1 MAELQWVVD
10 VRALMARVEQVNPQA
25 SFQPDGLARTRPTP
39 YPLLPPDVPV
49 PVLLA
54 PSDKLFFYSGS
65 VDAKPGKGVNEV
77 VKDETKYA
85 ALASNPHWRRIL
97 SNFHVC
103 PFKYNGK
110 TYRTIEHAFQASKIA
125 LTNPSEAEKFT
136 VESGDTLGQGDGLA
150 ARTARKLVVLSKDQV
165 QQWEN
170 MSRRVMEEAARA
182 KYQQCPEAMRV
193 LLATQD
199 AELWH
204 IVTRGR
210 PDHFVH
216 LETIRAEHPPAP
228 PAPKG
233 AATWSQGPP
242 FDLADALRRGVA
254 GQRRTGSHKQFTFV
268 FPDDPTWIYKGP
280 YSAEKVSRYAA
291 RVAVLRRWALPNVV
305 LPDERVFPASVQGP
319 KKELFLRFP
328 NLAKEYPVETEAGVH
343 KESFSTYEY
352 TVLKRTVL
360 VKAKDV
366 IGNKEYP
373 WALAFVPTLTYQLAA
388 LALLDVGDVHLSN
401 VLVDLEKKE
410 FFIIDVEETR
420 HQPAVGPWAFFTK
433 PPAAP
438 LQPLWTAELRKGLPS
453 VVEALRALP
462 VGPDLDDRR
471 TALIK
476 DLETYYP
483 PLGAPVPSPPPSP
496 PRLSARPSAPRVPPA
511 AVVATAPIGA
521 QGQMSYLGGTAGLA
535 RSLTYSGLRLDV
547 AKSGMQKYMRRAR
560 ADDALVMA
568 FEIFR
573 FREIPVGAVIT
584 NLRNRL
590 SVAAAED
597 VGPADVPT
605 VLATLR
611 VCNDPTHVLTDLELF
626 DVVVRISASAKS
638 RVCSWVAR
646 TYGAQADAAR
656 AAGVA
661 VDRDD
666 TPAPATD
673 WPWRPDDPPEVVRLG
688 NLFYDRLKK
697 KDLNVFKWAPIA
709 EQAWAGTQLPKAWPG
724 TRRTKPTMLL
734 WRMLDA
740 QGLPKDVLTA
750 LEKAYDTV
758 SETTPFLR
766 LGLWLCVQGLQP
778 PGAPLDI
785 QPTYT
790 ISDLLTGKY
799 RVVVDEFVVDKHTK
813 AGRGLGFG
821 RTEFA
826 VEGSKV
832 VNEDPRFVTMST
844 DLFRRLYEL

>member
-49 PVLLA
+49 PVL
-54 PSDKLFFYSGS
+54 
-65 VDAKPGKGVNEV
+65 
-77 VKDETKYA
+77 
-85 ALASNPHWRRIL
+85 
-97 SNFHVC
+97 
-103 PFKYNGK
+103 
-110 TYRTIEHAFQASKIA
+110 
-125 LTNPSEAEKFT
+125 
-136 VESGDTLGQGDGLA
+136 
-150 ARTARKLVVLSKDQV
+150 
-165 QQWEN
+165 
-170 MSRRVMEEAARA
+170 
-182 KYQQCPEAMRV
+182 
-193 LLATQD
+193 
-199 AELWH
+199 
-204 IVTRGR
+204 
-210 PDHFVH
+210 
-216 LETIRAEHPPAP
+216 PAP
-228 PAPKG
+228 APAPRRSTV
-233 AATWSQGPP
+233 AVVWPQGPP

-268 FPDDPTWIYKGP
+268 FLDDPTWIYKGP

-291 RVAVLRRWALPNVV
+291 RVAVLARWALPNVV

-626 DVVVRISASAKS
+626 DVVTRISASAKS

-666 TPAPATD
+666 TPAPTTD
-673 WPWRPDDPPEVVRLG
+673 WPWRPDDPPEVIRLG

-813 AGRGLGFG
+813 AGRGLGLG

-832 VNEDPRFVTMST
+832 VNEDPRFLTMST